1 MQGMNLKMTC
11 NICLAA
17 GGSIFTEDG
26 GGITLAREIERL
38 LLQGSEARRKNEA
51 IKQEGRR
58 EQQRMYCMQPERR
71 GCGGAGIGAGEGRPT
86 AETETI
92 DWVPDGPFL
101 TFSPRPKNHP
111 PSCRSSSWAER
122 SPISSLKRKPT
133 VICLSIERILV
144 FFFVFSEKNVEF
156 FVSEQNACERTKI
169 ETSDFLY

>member
-17 GGSIFTEDG
+17 GGLIFTEDG

-71 GCGGAGIGAGEGRPT
+71 GCGDGGGIGAGERRGRPT

-144 FFFVFSEKNVEF
+144 FFCFLGEKCRIF
-156 FVSEQNACERTKI
+156 CFRTKCLRKN
-169 ETSDFLY
+169 EN